1 MTLPWSSEFPQED
14 GKWEKVVVRGR
25 EAGQTRNLGAAT
37 DHFVVFPKTSR
48 TNISETN
55 ICHLAVVTALTQ
67 REGMLLWVAMLG
79 TLCTISLSS
88 QDHVRHI
95 SMKLDKEKT
104 APGTLGLPFC
114 WRRQKAACVCLVGRG
129 PLGKVAGATSRPPPP
144 SRRGGGLVTLDCI
157 LATTLSLRFLL
168 FPLGKSIL

>member
-79 TLCTISLSS
+79 TLCTI
-88 QDHVRHI
+88 I
-95 SMKLDKEKT
+95 SE
-104 APGTLGLPFC
+104 LPRPC
-114 WRRQKAACVCLVGRG
+114 AAYLHE
-129 PLGKVAGATSRPPPP
+129 AG
-144 SRRGGGLVTLDCI
+144 
-157 LATTLSLRFLL
+157 
-168 FPLGKSIL
+168 